1 MASHYYRQNNI
12 STDGIDRESKRAL
25 SHVAGLLK
33 ERDIVPSSKSGISGD
48 KPKIPLSKSRC
59 QLLKLIQRIKFGRIE
74 GLIIHNGDPVLNPAP
89 KAIREI
95 KLGSKEDRKSV
106 PVENG
111 LLEKPQV
118 IELLGCLSHLG
129 SGTIQSLEIQH
140 GLPFRIRIEDST

>member
-1 MASHYYRQNNI
+1 MASHDYKHSNT
-12 STDGIDRESKRAL
+12 SLDGIDRESKRTL
-25 SHVAGLLK
+25 IRVAGLIK
-33 ERDIVPSSKSGISGD
+33 EKDILPASRYGVSSNMQR
-48 KPKIPLSKSRC
+48 IPLSKSRR
-59 QLLKLIQRIKFGRIE
+59 QLLKLMQRIKFGKIE
-74 GLIIHNGDPVLNPAP
+74 GLIIHNGDPVLEPAP
-89 KAIREI
+89 KVIREI

-106 PVENG
+106 PIENG

>member
-1 MASHYYRQNNI
+1 MASHDYKHSNT
-12 STDGIDRESKRAL
+12 SLDGIDLESKRTL
-25 SHVAGLLK
+25 IRVAGLIK
-33 ERDIVPSSKSGISGD
+33 EKDILPASRYGVSSNMQR
-48 KPKIPLSKSRC
+48 IPLSKSRR
-59 QLLKLIQRIKFGRIE
+59 QLLKLMQRIKFGKIE
-74 GLIIHNGDPVLNPAP
+74 GLIIHNGDPVLEPAP
-89 KAIREI
+89 KVIREI

-106 PVENG
+106 PIENG